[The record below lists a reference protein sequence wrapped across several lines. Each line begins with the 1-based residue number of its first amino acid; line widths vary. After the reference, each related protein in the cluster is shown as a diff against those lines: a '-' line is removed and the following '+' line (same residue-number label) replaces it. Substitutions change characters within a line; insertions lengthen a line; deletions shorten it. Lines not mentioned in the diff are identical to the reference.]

1 MAVRIPK
8 AFAGEI
14 KIEEGASIQMMVQE
28 GALVIRPDPE
38 IGWTLEVLL
47 AGVTDENIH
56 EEWETGPPRGRE
68 SW

>member
-1 MAVRIPK
+1 
-8 AFAGEI
+8 
-14 KIEEGASIQMMVQE
+14 MMVQE